1 MFKRMAEFGPDS
13 GGRVKGVTIV
23 KPIVYG
29 NVARYFGKKREEDGH
44 THQWTVYVKP
54 YRNEDMSAYVKKIQ
68 FKLHESYGNPLRDTV
83 WTEKHTYARYDRASQ
98 VKTQLWRR
106 HSGAC
111 SRTAIHGAAR
121 SALECRHQSWVFTC
135 ERDSAVSRVTLYH
148 LLKLFQSDTNAMLG
162 KKTVVSEFYD
172 EMIFQDPTAMMQQL
186 LTTSRQLT
194 LGAYKHETEC
204 PSHTAS
210 LGTEAP
216 LKGRMTP
223 GAIGRSGVV
232 DRKKCLHNK
241 GLYDPQRCAHS
252 GSTVVE
258 LESKTREKLDA
269 AKKKTS
275 FEISELKER
284 LKASRET
291 INGLKSEIKKLEE
304 DDQSKDM

>member
-68 FKLHESYGNPLRDTV
+68 FKLHESYGNPLRVVTKPPYEI
-83 WTEKHTYARYDRASQ
+83 TETGWGEFEIIIKIFFIDPN
-98 VKTQLWRR
+98 
-106 HSGAC
+106 
-111 SRTAIHGAAR
+111 
-121 SALECRHQSWVFTC
+121 
-135 ERDSAVSRVTLYH
+135 ERPVTLYH

-194 LGAYKHETEC
+194 LGAYKHETELETEFHHVGQADLELLTSGNPPALDC
-204 PSHTAS
+204 NPTPKMESCSVTQAKVQWHNLGS
-210 LGTEAP
+210 LQP
-216 LKGRMTP
+216 LPP
-223 GAIGRSGVV
+223 GFKRFF
-232 DRKKCLHNK
+232 CLS
-241 GLYDPQRCAHS
+241 LLS
-252 GSTVVE
+252 
-258 LESKTREKLDA
+258 
-269 AKKKTS
+269 
-275 FEISELKER
+275 
-284 LKASRET
+284 
-291 INGLKSEIKKLEE
+291 
-304 DDQSKDM
+304 

>member
-68 FKLHESYGNPLRDTV
+68 FKLHESYGNPLRVVTKPPYEI
-83 WTEKHTYARYDRASQ
+83 TETGWGEFEIIIKIFFIDPN
-98 VKTQLWRR
+98 
-106 HSGAC
+106 
-111 SRTAIHGAAR
+111 
-121 SALECRHQSWVFTC
+121 
-135 ERDSAVSRVTLYH
+135 ERPVTLYH

-194 LGAYKHETEC
+194 LGAYKHETEYIERERENEAETQAEGEAGSM
-204 PSHTAS
+204 PGARR
-210 LGTEAP
+210 GTQSRDSRIAP
-216 LKGRMTP
+216 WAKGRRYTAEP
-223 GAIGRSGVV
+223 PR
-232 DRKKCLHNK
+232 
-241 GLYDPQRCAHS
+241 DP
-252 GSTVVE
+252 
-258 LESKTREKLDA
+258 L
-269 AKKKTS
+269 S
-275 FEISELKER
+275 FTFLKVHILCE
-284 LKASRET
+284 
-291 INGLKSEIKKLEE
+291 
-304 DDQSKDM
+304 

>member
-68 FKLHESYGNPLRDTV
+68 FKLHESYGNPLRVVTKPPYEI
-83 WTEKHTYARYDRASQ
+83 TETGWGEFEIIIKIFFIDPN
-98 VKTQLWRR
+98 
-106 HSGAC
+106 
-111 SRTAIHGAAR
+111 
-121 SALECRHQSWVFTC
+121 
-135 ERDSAVSRVTLYH
+135 ERPVTLYH

-194 LGAYKHETEC
+194 LGAYKHETELEPGFNLNLRC
-204 PSHTAS
+204 SICSIDKLFYLCKSLTVCAS
-210 LGTEAP
+210 NQ
-216 LKGRMTP
+216 KQ
-223 GAIGRSGVV
+223 
-232 DRKKCLHNK
+232 N
-241 GLYDPQRCAHS
+241 
-252 GSTVVE
+252 
-258 LESKTREKLDA
+258 
-269 AKKKTS
+269 
-275 FEISELKER
+275 
-284 LKASRET
+284 
-291 INGLKSEIKKLEE
+291 LEE
-304 DDQSKDM
+304 EELMTGKLNLLFFSDSSSP